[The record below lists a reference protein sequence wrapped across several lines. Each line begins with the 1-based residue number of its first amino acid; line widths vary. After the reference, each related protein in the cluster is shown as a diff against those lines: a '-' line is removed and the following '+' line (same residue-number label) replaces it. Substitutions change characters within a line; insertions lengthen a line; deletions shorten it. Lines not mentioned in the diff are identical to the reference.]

1 MNSSKFL
8 CVVSFILLSGISFDS
23 LAYIQG
29 EMRAKG
35 GTHNYIVDMGITE
48 LPSNIPGA
56 TVTKNFKL
64 GEQYMGIYY
73 CTSPIYQTR
82 TKYKGGSNLQLSD
95 TSGYY
100 VLNEYFDVQIK
111 YYVWGQGN
119 VTLPFENVPNLT
131 SETQRCT
138 PPSSLSPGAISGG
151 SGQVIFRL
159 KKPIVN
165 GLMISSS
172 GIADMFGRLDTN
184 GETGFGNEP
193 IAHLTIGNAIF
204 TARDKCTINNGNPI
218 YIEFDTIPNTSKQL
232 NGVNYQ
238 KDMLVPIE
246 CTGGGFDGNSSVQ
259 FAIQPA
265 SGVSAFNSDYL
276 ATSGT
281 VDRSNLAIAIKDR
294 AGNIVTPN
302 HFYTVPSVSN
312 TNGYKGTWSLLAAPV
327 ANQGSTI
334 PEGDFEASATIVARF
349 Q

>member
-1 MNSSKFL
+1 MSSCRLFRIT
-8 CVVSFILLSGISFDS
+8 SFMLLSGISFEAM
-23 LAYIQG
+23 AYIEG
-29 EMRAKG
+29 EMRAQG

-48 LPSNIPGA
+48 LPSNTPGT
-56 TVTKNFKL
+56 TVTKDFKL
-64 GEQYMGIYY
+64 GDDYTAIYF
-73 CTSPIYQTR
+73 CTNPIGQTH
-82 TKYKGGSNLQLSD
+82 TNYKGNSNLPVSD
-95 TSGYY
+95 GTGFY

-111 YYVWGQGN
+111 YYVWGHGN
-119 VTLPFENVPNLT
+119 VTVPFDEVTNNT
-131 SETQRCT
+131 SPSQKCS
-138 PPSSLSPGAISGG
+138 PPSSLSPGSISGG
-151 SGQVIFRL
+151 SGQVVFRL

-165 GLMISSS
+165 GIAISSS
-172 GIADMFGRLDTN
+172 GIADMFGRLADST
-184 GETGFGNEP
+184 GPGFGNEP

-204 TARDKCTINNGNPI
+204 TVKDKCTINNGNPI
-218 YIEFDTIPNTSKQL
+218 NIEFGTIPNTSKQL

-238 KDMLVPIE
+238 QDMQVPIE
-246 CTGGGFDGNSSVQ
+246 CTGGGFDGNSSVE
-259 FAIQPA
+259 FAVQPA

-294 AGNIVTPN
+294 AGNTVTPN

-312 TNGYKGTWSLLAAPV
+312 TNGYKGTWNLVAAPV